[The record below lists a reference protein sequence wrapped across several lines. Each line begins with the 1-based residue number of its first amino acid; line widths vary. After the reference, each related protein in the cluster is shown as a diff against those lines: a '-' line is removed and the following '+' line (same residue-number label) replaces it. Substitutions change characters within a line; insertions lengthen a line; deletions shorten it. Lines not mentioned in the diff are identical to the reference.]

1 MTGQGLK
8 YVMASDGT
16 DFKECDYAKS
26 EAKACEGKGGQAIEE
41 GRGGNCGHIIIGI
54 EFPVIEVL
62 AMSLEFK
69 KEDLFSGVGVVS
81 LDFGIRFELASNPSI
96 SP

>member
-8 YVMASDGT
+8 YVMTSDGT

-41 GRGGNCGHIIIGI
+41 GGGGNCGHIII
-54 EFPVIEVL
+54 
-62 AMSLEFK
+62 
-69 KEDLFSGVGVVS
+69 D
-81 LDFGIRFELASNPSI
+81 IRNF
-96 SP
+96 

>member
-8 YVMASDGT
+8 YVMTSDGT

-54 EFPVIEVL
+54 EFPVIMT
-62 AMSLEFK
+62 A
-69 KEDLFSGVGVVS
+69 GVIPKNQALWS
-81 LDFGIRFELASNPSI
+81 QEL
-96 SP
+96 

>member
-8 YVMASDGT
+8 YVMTGDGT

-41 GRGGNCGHIIIGI
+41 GGGGNWLHIIIDIAFLILMEAGAI
-54 EFPVIEVL
+54 PKNQAL
-62 AMSLEFK
+62 WSQ
-69 KEDLFSGVGVVS
+69 
-81 LDFGIRFELASNPSI
+81 EL
-96 SP
+96 